1 VAQGKYA
8 KYFTEIKEPYL
19 TMPGFVVSVM
29 YDKHQ
34 YAKSIFHCETFIWS
48 GPGYFI
54 GSGRKW
60 EETLPSGEV
69 KKGRSLPHRH
79 PADELFVFMG
89 TDPNNPT
96 DLGGE
101 HEFWLGEGDEA
112 ERHLITKTT
121 CLYVPKGVV
130 HNPNGCLR
138 LDRPYVM
145 FVVLM
150 ASEHLDEHVELPQ
163 AFLDERGGVPSFS
176 KG

>member
-8 KYFTEIKEPYL
+8 KYFYEIKEPRR
-19 TMPGFVVSVM
+19 TFPGFVWSIE
-29 YDKHQ
+29 YDKYQ
-34 YAKSIFHCETFIWS
+34 YEKSIFHCETFIWY
-48 GPGYFI
+48 GPGFWI
-54 GSGRKW
+54 GVGIER
-60 EETLPSGEV
+60 EVILPSGETV
-69 KKGRSLPHRH
+69 KRRALPHRH
-79 PADELFVFMG
+79 PGDELFVFMG